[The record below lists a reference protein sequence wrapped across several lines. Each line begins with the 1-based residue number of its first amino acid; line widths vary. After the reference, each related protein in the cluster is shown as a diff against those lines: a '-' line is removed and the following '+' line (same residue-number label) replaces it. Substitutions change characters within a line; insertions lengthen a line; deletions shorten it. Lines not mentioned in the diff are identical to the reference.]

1 MPVYTFIDK
10 STNEVFD
17 IVMSMHDLDLY
28 KEQHPEHER
37 HFDSAPS
44 VVSGVSVTGKMDDG
58 FKEVL
63 SKISEAHPSSELAGQ
78 YGKKSVKQL
87 KTERAIRKWRSAPG

>member
-17 IVMSMHDLDLY
+17 IVMSMNDLDLY

-37 HFDSAPS
+37 HFDLIFRLD
-44 VVSGVSVTGKMDDG
+44 VST
-58 FKEVL
+58 
-63 SKISEAHPSSELAGQ
+63 
-78 YGKKSVKQL
+78 
-87 KTERAIRKWRSAPG
+87 